1 MAMWLLEMSNC
12 INVVMDNVNDDV
24 DRAIGYPLLVKLK
37 LNLNYFSSIYK
48 NINKLGFMPKWIDF
62 ITCGNAAVKCPV
74 FTHAVR
80 TDEQGNF
87 LDFALCGHPAVIR
100 SEKIKNIFDSCQNL
114 CMKNKEEKIILFS
127 VITLFWVLIK
137 HLRFMNR

>member
-1 MAMWLLEMSNC
+1 MGNC
-12 INVVMDNVNDDV
+12 IKVVMDNVNDYV
-24 DRAIGYPLLVKLK
+24 DKATDFPQLVKLK

-48 NINKLGFMPKWIDF
+48 NINKLRFMPKWKYF
-62 ITCGNAAVKCPV
+62 ITCGNAVVKCLV

-114 CMKNKEEKIILFS
+114 CMKN
-127 VITLFWVLIK
+127 
-137 HLRFMNR
+137 